1 MTAPIIP
8 LSALKDGETDMR
20 VTGLLFYNLSCSLR
34 ENFNS
39 LISLHEE
46 LYGNCLMSIK
56 MNEFKL
62 VFSHTDWLSWP
73 LSASTILYP
82 SYSMW
87 SCWPFVFYTQK
98 KSCRQL
104 TPKKKKKN
112 WSLVAYDYYFL
123 LVRFL
128 GKNDTR
134 ERKKRDVIHF
144 LQFFKLALMHSFL
157 RFRLSHAV
165 CHCGKSSRTSCHFYT
180 CE

>member
-1 MTAPIIP
+1 M
-8 LSALKDGETDMR
+8 
-20 VTGLLFYNLSCSLR
+20 
-34 ENFNS
+34 
-39 LISLHEE
+39 
-46 LYGNCLMSIK
+46 
-56 MNEFKL
+56 
-62 VFSHTDWLSWP
+62 
-73 LSASTILYP
+73 
-82 SYSMW
+82 
-87 SCWPFVFYTQK
+87 
-98 KSCRQL
+98 KSCMAISWWVSKWMNLNWFSATLIGCHGLYLPPRFVSQL
-104 TPKKKKKN
+104 FDVVLLTFCLLHSKKVLSSINPKKKKI